1 MTSTY
6 ELGENQIQP
15 VTPVN
20 GRLFSLCLC
29 FSVCPS
35 VSLSLFLS
43 VRLSLC
49 FTVSLFLL
57 LSVCVSF
64 SFSLSLQA
72 HSCPRTLTCATPSA
86 WKAPGFCR
94 YSFFS
99 AQVAHPQV
107 PLPHLRSSAII
118 SLLFFTHTK
127 HVPASGPLP
136 WLFLLLGTPFVHVA
150 SSFIFFRSQLKHHCI
165 S

>member
-6 ELGENQIQP
+6 ELGENQIQHI
-15 VTPVN
+15 TPVN

-29 FSVCPS
+29 LCFSVCPS
-35 VSLSLFLS
+35 VSLFHSLS
-43 VRLSLC
+43 VSASKCSRVLFFLPLSP
-49 FTVSLFLL
+49 SSFLPQDPYM
-57 LSVCVSF
+57 CYI
-64 SFSLSLQA
+64 
-72 HSCPRTLTCATPSA
+72 PSA

-99 AQVAHPQV
+99 AQMVHPQV
-107 PLPHLRSSAII
+107 PLPHLQSSSII
-118 SLLFFTHTK
+118 LLFFKHTK

-136 WLFLLLGTPFVHVA
+136 WLFLLLGTPFVHMA
-150 SSFIFFRSQLKHHCI
+150 SSFVFFRSQLKHHHHRI